1 MKYLIEPQ
9 KDDWVIAKNLE
20 NCELRVNNQ
29 TILSVALNSV
39 LELYFGQM
47 NKPNFLIIGAQK
59 SGTSSLRKFMEH
71 NPIQF
76 FTPRRELHFW
86 NRDREY
92 RDGDGVN
99 DYYRNFDEA
108 APNQM
113 VGEKSP
119 SYLPSKTAAERIAI
133 HLPQVKIVAVLRDP
147 ADRAYSAYLHGRRIG
162 AIPQGRTFSQAI
174 RDYQNNQGVP
184 YGDVVSQGFY
194 FESLERYY
202 KNFDAKQIR
211 IISFSQLTKN
221 PQMILPELMRFLMPA
236 EFDLKSLE
244 IDYELPR
251 VNVARFSRFPQLVSR
266 IRRSKKLSVEHKNYL
281 SALTFKK
288 LDDASMLPEDRAL
301 LDEIYLESSTNLQKR
316 LGPGFIF

>member
-1 MKYLIEPQ
+1 
-9 KDDWVIAKNLE
+9 
-20 NCELRVNNQ
+20 
-29 TILSVALNSV
+29 
-39 LELYFGQM
+39 M

-119 SYLPSKTAAERIAI
+119 SYLPSKSAAERIAF

-202 KNFDAKQIR
+202 KNFDAKQIH

-236 EFDLKSLE
+236 EFQLKSLD
-244 IDYELPR
+244 IDYEMPR
-251 VNVARFSRFPQLVSR
+251 VNVGRSSRFPQLVSR
-266 IRRSKKLSVEHKNYL
+266 IRRSKKLSVEQKNYL

-288 LDDASMLPEDRAL
+288 LDDASMLPEDRTL

-316 LGPGFIF
+316 LGPNFIF